1 MNQKKIVQWDGDFEE
16 YASYQPCALKC
27 FEKKMC
33 AGSWADVF
41 YDIILMLYKRDSAA
55 FKKMNARCDFGDMF
69 SVMNIPQKGTR
80 GLPNDCPASYLIT
93 NLPPDLILSHIAKC
107 MRWFGLNGGD
117 IQIACI
123 PAVQKPGQIA
133 PSVLEQIRKNA
144 AEEEKF
150 RRRSIR
156 NSDNSDALAC
166 ARRASAQ
173 SCKMFNPNPRIQNEF
188 EKLNARR
195 ERAGRQSY
203 SLQSLRHCDGAA
215 RAQGLSAHN
224 PPKDAECASGGYLP
238 QNATKNLQYIEWQT
252 AAFNRYQ
259 NAIPEF
265 ISFSGQ
271 IIPVQSWS
279 ALFQKLCE
287 TLASI
292 DAKRL
297 VRAFKAP
304 ALIDWIPPKKP
315 YCRMT
320 KPVFVESCRL
330 WVETDRSPA
339 DILNAIMSLTLH
351 FAIDVRDIS
360 IAYAFS

>member
-33 AGSWADVF
+33 AGSWTDVF
-41 YDIILMLYKRDSAA
+41 YDIILTLYKRDSAA

-107 MRWFGLNGGD
+107 MRWFGLCDAD
-117 IQIACI
+117 IQIACM
-123 PAVQKPGQIA
+123 PAVPKNGQIA
-133 PSVLEQIRKNA
+133 PSVLEQIRKNE

-150 RRRSIR
+150 RRRHGR
-156 NSDNSDALAC
+156 NSGNSDDLSC
-166 ARRASAQ
+166 ARRAAPQ
-173 SCKMFNPNPRIQNEF
+173 TCKPYIPNPRIQNEF
-188 EKLNARR
+188 ENLRSRR
-195 ERAGRQSY
+195 ELAGHQSY
-203 SLQSLRHCDGAA
+203 SLQSLRHCDGAV
-215 RAQGLSAHN
+215 RAQGLLAHH
-224 PPKDAECASGGYLP
+224 PPKDAERASDGYLP
-238 QNATKNLQYIEWQT
+238 QTAPANVQYIEWQT
-252 AAFNRYQ
+252 SLFNRYQ
-259 NAIPEF
+259 NATPEF

-271 IIPVQSWS
+271 KIPVQSWS
-279 ALFQKLCE
+279 DLFQKLCE

-297 VRAFKAP
+297 VSAFKAP

-339 DILNAIMSLTLH
+339 DILNAIMALMLH

-360 IAYAFS
+360 IAYTIS